1 MGGVSET
8 IDRHEGRLE
17 RAEEVLR
24 AIVREARVE
33 KLTFMAGSIAYHAF
47 VSLLPAL
54 VLLFAVS
61 STLGVSVQ
69 GGIEE
74 LTGTLLSQDV
84 SRQLID
90 DITSTNQ
97 STSLSIVGLAVLVWG
112 SLRIFRGLDTA
123 FSDIYESEAANTF
136 TDQITDGVLVLGTF
150 AVAIVAAVWVQSRF
164 PITGGGPLVALV
176 GGLVTVVGLT
186 VAFLPM
192 YYVFPDADVSVTE
205 VLPGVVVA
213 SVGLTLFALLFKV
226 YITFSGNA
234 DSAQSGSL
242 VAAIILLLTWLYFS
256 SLVILLGVAVNA
268 VLSNR
273 SRDVSIDPV
282 VGGVPRGERRK
293 LATRDELVAELEAF
307 ATLLDDD
314 PETFVAHIDDQEVSL
329 HPPQAITVDTDPE
342 LGFGDGSVAVELRWT
357 PREE

>member
-8 IDRHEGRLE
+8 IERHEGRLA
-17 RAEEVLR
+17 RTEEVLR

-54 VLLFAVS
+54 VLLYAVAS
-61 STLGVSVQ
+61 PLGIDPES
-69 GGIEE
+69 GIR
-74 LTGTLLSQDV
+74 GIASALLSQNV
-84 SRQLID
+84 SDQIVTE
-90 DITSTNQ
+90 ITDSERSTG
-97 STSLSIVGLAVLVWG
+97 LSIVGLAVLIWG

-136 TDQITDGVLVLGTF
+136 ADQLTDGVIVLVTF
-150 AVAIVAAVWVQSRF
+150 AAAVFAAIYVGGRF
-164 PITGGGPLVALV
+164 PITGGGPVVAVV
-176 GGLVTVVGLT
+176 GALATVVGLT

-192 YYVFPDADVSVTE
+192 YYVFPDADVSVVE

-213 SVGLTLFALLFKV
+213 SVGLALFASLFRLYVMETGK
-226 YITFSGNA
+226 A
-234 DSAQSGSL
+234 DSGSF
-242 VAAIILLLTWLYFS
+242 VAAVILLLTWLYFS

-282 VGGVPRGERRK
+282 VGGVERGERRS
-293 LATRDELVAELEAF
+293 LAEREELVAELEELADR
-307 ATLLDDD
+307 LDAD
-314 PETFVAHIDDQEVSL
+314 PETFVARIDDEEVSL
-329 HPPQAITVDTDPE
+329 HPPQSITLDTDPDF
-342 LGFGDGSVAVELRWT
+342 GFGDDSVALELRWT